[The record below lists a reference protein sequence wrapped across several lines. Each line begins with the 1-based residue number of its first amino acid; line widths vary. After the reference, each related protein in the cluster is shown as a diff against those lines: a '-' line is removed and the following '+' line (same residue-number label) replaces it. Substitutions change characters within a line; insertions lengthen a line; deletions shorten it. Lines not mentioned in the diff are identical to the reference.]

1 MKKLCTALVC
11 LIFSCTSFASLAQ
24 RPCYWQQRADYRMDV
39 KLDVNTN
46 RLTGI
51 QQLIYTN
58 NSPDT
63 LHRVFFHLYWN
74 AFQPGSMMDVRSRE
88 LGKIILG
95 LTQKGDTVRDW
106 DNRVR
111 DRIEHLTPDQIGFD
125 SVVTLKMNGVPQKMI
140 YHETI
145 LEIPLSKPILP
156 KGKVTFDLTFTCQ
169 VPVQI
174 RRSGRD
180 NAEGIRYSMSQ
191 WYPKICE
198 YDYMGWHPT
207 PYIAREFYGVWG
219 SYDVRIHIDKN
230 YLIGATGYLQN
241 ALQIGFGYE
250 KQGTRVIPPSGNNLT
265 WHFYAP
271 DVHDF
276 VWAAD
281 PDYEHI
287 SAVANNKAHTI
298 INVIYKKDPA
308 KEQSWHDLLKAAI
321 RVLPFMEEQF
331 GPYPFKQYSFIQGG
345 DGGMEYP
352 MATLIKGPGLGT
364 AFHEWMHSWY
374 QMMLGTNESLVPWMD
389 EGFTTYAE
397 GKVSDYYYHTFADS
411 VFKGDPEGKEKVLEK
426 LDHDLPLGEA
436 DAYRGYFMLV
446 RSGLAEPE
454 TTHSDHYNTNFA
466 YSENAYSKGA
476 VFLEQLGYI
485 VGDKT
490 LHRILLEYYK
500 EWSFKHPTAN
510 DFIRVAEKVSGM
522 KLDWYEEYWI
532 WTTKTI
538 DYGIDS
544 VSDDNGKTKIVLH
557 RIGEMPM
564 PIDLLITWKDGSQEI
579 EYIPAYLMF
588 GQKPNEQPEIKR
600 RVFPAWP
607 WTNPTYEITLPVGK
621 SGIKTIEIDPSQRM
635 ADVNRENNKLT
646 F

>member
-1 MKKLCTALVC
+1 MKKIYTAI
-11 LIFSCTSFASLAQ
+11 LIFLFITGSLPSFAQ
-24 RPCYWQQRADYRMDV
+24 HCYWQQHVNYKMDV
-39 KLDVNTN
+39 KMNVGTN

-51 QQLIYTN
+51 QHLIYTN

-74 AFQPGSMMDVRSRE
+74 AFQPGSMMDVHSRE
-88 LGKIILG
+88 SGKIILG
-95 LTQKGDTVRDW
+95 LSQKGDTIRDW
-106 DNRVR
+106 DRRVR
-111 DRIEHLTPDQIGFD
+111 DRIEHLTPEEIGYD
-125 SVVTLKMNGVPQKMI
+125 SVMTIKMNGVLQKMI
-140 YHETI
+140 YRETI
-145 LEIPLSKPILP
+145 LEIPLNKPIPP
-156 KGKVTFDLTFTCQ
+156 KTKVNFDLTFKCQ
-169 VPVQI
+169 VPIQI

-180 NAEGIRYSMSQ
+180 NAEGVRYSMSQ
-191 WYPKICE
+191 WYPEICE

-219 SYDVRIHIDKN
+219 SFDVKITIDKN
-230 YLIGATGYLQN
+230 YLLGATGYLQN
-241 ALQIGFGYE
+241 AQEIGYGYE
-250 KQGTRVIPPSGNNLT
+250 KPGTRAIRTKRNDLI

-271 DVHDF
+271 DVIDF

-287 SAVANNKAHTI
+287 SAVADNKAHTV
-298 INVIYKKDPA
+298 INVIYKRDSA
-308 KEQSWHDLLKAAI
+308 KEQAWHDLLKAAV
-321 RVLPFMEEQF
+321 RVLPYIEKHF

-352 MATLIKGPGLGT
+352 MATLIKSPSLGT

-397 GKVSDYYYHTFADS
+397 GKVSDYYYHAFADS
-411 VFKGDPEGKEKVLEK
+411 VFKNDPEGGKEF
-426 LDHDLPLGEA
+426 LDRLDRALPSGEA
-436 DAYRGYFMLV
+436 NAYRGYFMLV
-446 RSGLAEPE
+446 RSGLAEPM
-454 TTHSDHYNTNFA
+454 TTHADHYNTNFA
-466 YSENAYSKGA
+466 YEENAYSKGS

-485 VGDKT
+485 VGDKV
-490 LHRILLEYYK
+490 LDNILLEYYK
-500 EWSFKHPTAN
+500 EWSFKHPNAN

-544 VSDDNGKTKIVLH
+544 VLDENGKTKIVLH

-564 PIDLLITWKDGSQEI
+564 PIDLLVIFKDGHQEM
-579 EYIPAYLMF
+579 EYIPMYLMF
-588 GQKPNEQPEIKR
+588 GQKPNENLSVPRKIY
-600 RVFPAWP
+600 PAWP
-607 WTNPTYEITLPVGK
+607 WTNPVYEITLPVDK
-621 SGIKTIEIDPSQRM
+621 SEIKSIEIDPSQRM
-635 ADVNRENNKLT
+635 ADINRSNNKAVL
-646 F
+646 